1 MSYSSFMELKKNE
14 LLDVLKDVDSS
25 KDILGQE
32 VIKYL
37 ADAKWREISLAMKLW
52 TFLYWALLVF
62 VVERVYGYGEEQ
74 SVQIGLLVFNTVL
87 IIIEI
92 WQAATGNWE
101 EYLNSTGRTGY
112 ASL

>member
-52 TFLYWALLVF
+52 TFLYWALLVL
-62 VVERVYGYGEEQ
+62 VVEGYTATAR
-74 SVQIGLLVFNTVL
+74 SKACKSAYWSL
-87 IIIEI
+87 I
-92 WQAATGNWE
+92 
-101 EYLNSTGRTGY
+101 RF
-112 ASL
+112 